1 MSRGLGPSVRSLY
14 KGDVPI
20 EEVYTKRDPC
30 HCIRFYLSACDA
42 IVRYMRHQN
51 FEADLHIL
59 EMWMTPERAM
69 TNIRALS
76 WFARL
81 RFGRRTS

>member
-20 EEVYTKRDPC
+20 EEVYTKRDVC
-30 HCIRFYLSACDA
+30 HYIRFYLSACDA
-42 IVRYMRHQN
+42 IDRYMRHKN
-51 FEADLHIL
+51 SEADLHIL
-59 EMWMTPERAM
+59 EVWMTPKRAM

-76 WFARL
+76 WFVRL
-81 RFGRRTS
+81 HFGRWTS

>member
-14 KGDVPI
+14 KGDVLI

-42 IVRYMRHQN
+42 IDRYMRYQN
-51 FEADLHIL
+51 FEADLYVL
-59 EMWMTPERAM
+59 KVMMTPERA
-69 TNIRALS
+69 TKNIRALS
-76 WFARL
+76 WFA
-81 RFGRRTS
+81 

>member
-14 KGDVPI
+14 KGVVFI
-20 EEVYTKRDPC
+20 GEVYTKRDPC
-30 HCIRFYLSACDA
+30 HCIRFYLSACDS
-42 IVRYMRHQN
+42 INRHIRHQD

-59 EMWMTPERAM
+59 EVRMTPARAM

-76 WFARL
+76 WFAKL
-81 RFGRRTS
+81 RFGWRTS